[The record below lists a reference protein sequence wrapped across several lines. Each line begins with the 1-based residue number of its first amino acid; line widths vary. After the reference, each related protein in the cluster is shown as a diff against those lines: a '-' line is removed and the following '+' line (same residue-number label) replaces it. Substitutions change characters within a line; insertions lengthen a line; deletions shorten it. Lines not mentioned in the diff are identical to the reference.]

1 MKLLLNPSY
10 KIRAYCLMYENLE
23 DSVAMLQGRAI
34 KSGEKIEITNKRIK
48 KAIEDQDQFLET
60 TYKAI
65 FKKQIE
71 VKRVKEIDFENYMAE
86 LSKRIV

>member
-1 MKLLLNPSY
+1 
-10 KIRAYCLMYENLE
+10 MYENLE

>member
-1 MKLLLNPSY
+1 
-10 KIRAYCLMYENLE
+10 MYENLE

-48 KAIEDQDQFLET
+48 KAIEDQDQFLEK

-65 FKKQIE
+65 FKEQIE
-71 VKRVKEIDFENYMAE
+71 VKRVKEIDFKNYMVE

>member
-1 MKLLLNPSY
+1 MGILKT
-10 KIRAYCLMYENLE
+10 
-23 DSVAMLQGRAI
+23 VAMLQGRAI

-71 VKRVKEIDFENYMAE
+71 VKRVKEINFENYMAE